1 MSPTIPIYYPYRLI
15 NAFSIRY
22 LGDDDATQR
31 AFDEEG
37 YYRTGDI
44 LRQVGEEYVFEGRA
58 SADCRFLFVGFI
70 YEKLLY

>member
-1 MSPTIPIYYPYRLI
+1 MNTHTV
-15 NAFSIRY
+15 RY

-58 SADCRFLFVGFI
+58 SIDCEF
-70 YEKLLY
+70 